1 MQEKDRAPG
10 ALKGAA
16 LTRPLDT
23 QDIDLQINSSVE
35 KQFGDA
41 IRTTILDVLARYNVR
56 GVQLNVDDKGALD
69 CILRAR
75 LEALMVSLPLCI
87 SPRSRVAYQPSSLTS
102 ETSCPLRQ

>member
-1 MQEKDRAPG
+1 MKINQPAVAGTLESGDVMIRIA
-10 ALKGAA
+10 
-16 LTRPLDT
+16 PLDT

-41 IRTTILDVLARYNVR
+41 IRTTILDNVR

-75 LEALMVSLPLCI
+75 LEALLARASGIPALPWEDC
-87 SPRSRVAYQPSSLTS
+87 Q
-102 ETSCPLRQ
+102 

>member
-1 MQEKDRAPG
+1 MEYGVSQ
-10 ALKGAA
+10 
-16 LTRPLDT
+16 LTRMPKLLDGA
-23 QDIDLQINSSVE
+23 SFMGVE

-75 LEALMVSLPLCI
+75 LEALLARASGIPALPWEDC
-87 SPRSRVAYQPSSLTS
+87 Q
-102 ETSCPLRQ
+102 